1 MLSLKW
7 LNADMICLVY
17 DITNKESFGHTKF
30 WYEKVKEIFLNNKKV
45 IGKQNCSKKK
55 ILKSLLT

>member
-1 MLSLKW
+1 
-7 LNADMICLVY
+7 MICLVY

-45 IGKQNCSKKK
+45 IGKHFKFFKAPHYSN
-55 ILKSLLT
+55 